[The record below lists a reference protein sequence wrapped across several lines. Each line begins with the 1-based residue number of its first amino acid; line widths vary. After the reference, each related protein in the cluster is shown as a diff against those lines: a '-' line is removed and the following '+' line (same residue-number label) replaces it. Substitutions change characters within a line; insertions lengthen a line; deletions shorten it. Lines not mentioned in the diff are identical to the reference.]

1 MQPLI
6 VLIFIYSIESLRTC
20 IRKLWQLQ
28 AIQLV
33 NKWKILMVKIMQRNR
48 FLRQVSKCLK
58 IVLHMSK
65 KNPHNPP
72 VVYIL
77 HMIIFFPTTAKY
89 SPADSLC
96 YSCILVLWVINNHF
110 TSHIFRLPIIYDL
123 FCNLEMLLYIF
134 DLGPPIICLVC
145 PLVNV
150 FLPTL
155 FIYIY
160 DYWRYLFFPQNR
172 VNRVTTGWLWH
183 STMKGTPNK
192 IIIVGIYVQEA
203 LFIFWR

>member
-6 VLIFIYSIESLRTC
+6 VLIFIYSIERLKTC
-20 IRKLWQLQ
+20 TRKKGQLQ
-28 AIQLV
+28 EIQLA
-33 NKWKILMVKIMQRNR
+33 NKWKFLMVKIMQRNC

-65 KNPHNPP
+65 KISTNPP

-77 HMIIFFPTTAKY
+77 HMINFFPTTAKY

-150 FLPTL
+150 FLLHLYIFMTIED
-155 FIYIY
+155 IYFSP
-160 DYWRYLFFPQNR
+160 R
-172 VNRVTTGWLWH
+172 TGWTVWQQDDSDIQQWKVH
-183 STMKGTPNK
+183 PIKS
-192 IIIVGIYVQEA
+192 
-203 LFIFWR
+203 